1 MDQTVVFNN
10 ASFAFVELEMK
21 AAGILPYG
29 TELEN
34 PDFAA
39 VAEAMGIRGIRVEDP
54 GEIDGALRE
63 AHAHDGPALVDV
75 VANGEELP
83 PPPIT
88 REQVGGFSLYLARPV
103 LSGRADEVIDLAR
116 TDVFRLSRRSAASRR
131 HGVRQSWTRGQWTS
145 GGAGLGEE
153 HDVGIEPRSR
163 RARVAREDSGPHA
176 DGQLRASPSP
186 APRHVPHGVT
196 PPAS

>member
-39 VAEAMGIRGIRVEDP
+39 VAEAMGIRGIRIEDR
-54 GEIDGALRE
+54 GEIEGALRE

-75 VANGEELP
+75 VVNGEELSLP
-83 PPPIT
+83 PTIT
-88 REQVGGFSLYLARPV
+88 SEQVDGFSLYLARPV

-116 TDVFRLSRRSAASRR
+116 TNVFRLSRRPAASRR
-131 HGVRQSWTRGQWTS
+131 HRGHQSWTRGQWTS
-145 GGAGLGEE
+145 GGCR
-153 HDVGIEPRSR
+153 PR
-163 RARVAREDSGPHA
+163 
-176 DGQLRASPSP
+176 
-186 APRHVPHGVT
+186 
-196 PPAS
+196 